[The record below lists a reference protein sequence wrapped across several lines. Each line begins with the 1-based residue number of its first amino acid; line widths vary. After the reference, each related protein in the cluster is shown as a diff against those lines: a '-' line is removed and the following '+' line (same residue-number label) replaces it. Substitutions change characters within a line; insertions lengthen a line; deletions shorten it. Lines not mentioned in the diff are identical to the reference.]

1 MRINMEIDQLRNSIN
16 GAINNSYMP
25 MGIVELVLLDI
36 LRDVR
41 EIKAKEIELER
52 QDIAKEELQNKQ
64 PTETPASETESE

>member
-1 MRINMEIDQLRNSIN
+1 MRVNMEIDQLRNSIN

-64 PTETPASETESE
+64 PTETPASDTESE

>member
-1 MRINMEIDQLRNSIN
+1 MEIDQLRNSIN

>member
-64 PTETPASETESE
+64 PTETPASQTESE

>member
-1 MRINMEIDQLRNSIN
+1 MRVNMEIDQLRNSIN

-52 QDIAKEELQNKQ
+52 QDIAKEKLQNEQ
-64 PTETPASETESE
+64 PIETPSSETESE

>member
-64 PTETPASETESE
+64 PTETTASETESE